1 LAKVTYGAAF
11 RVAEKGIFWYNM
23 MMNQKITE
31 IQKLLRRNL
40 FLSEDKKKAVLKKL
54 KSSADEAILKVL
66 TVLQNADQIQN
77 KLLQK
82 AAKKNPDFL
91 KDIQRTISGQKKIQI
106 HEDEAEDRAHES
118 DELSAL
124 EEEFENIFS

>member
-1 LAKVTYGAAF
+1 
-11 RVAEKGIFWYNM
+11 
-23 MMNQKITE
+23 MNQKITE